1 MAHVKYKW
9 RIASFIF
16 KAICSVFIAAVVLF
30 LLWRIID
37 NANDP
42 ASMNTVIPNSAL
54 CEAYDENGG
63 KLTMFSQEQ
72 TTYTRGEK
80 NSGYFAV
87 TQSLFITEAD
97 QLQFVLRYNNSTLK
111 YTKDDYGL
119 DTVPDRSEDVY
130 DVTVLVMYDLTP
142 ENTADNDGK
151 TPEAVEYKR
160 FYASDM
166 VSAQKTLY
174 NYRKFV
180 FDGISLDENVIAV
193 YVDIYYKGD
202 VNYDENPYGAL
213 LVYYNEDENIPY
225 NLSSADK
232 KAIEE
237 WGE

>member
-80 NSGYFAV
+80 NSWYFAV

-111 YTKDDYGL
+111 YTISAIRDRPIIKGL
-119 DTVPDRSEDVY
+119 SRRNHLFIFS
-130 DVTVLVMYDLTP
+130 LLCLIIL
-142 ENTADNDGK
+142 
-151 TPEAVEYKR
+151 
-160 FYASDM
+160 FYSTSPSCRNQQNFPRTK
-166 VSAQKTLY
+166 SAEPSTG
-174 NYRKFV
+174 F
-180 FDGISLDENVIAV
+180 
-193 YVDIYYKGD
+193 
-202 VNYDENPYGAL
+202 PC
-213 LVYYNEDENIPY
+213 IPK
-225 NLSSADK
+225 SSALSYP
-232 KAIEE
+232 
-237 WGE
+237 